1 MNQWEQL
8 MQIAA
13 GLTFV
18 SHDIR
23 AQLDRTGRYELPLPP
38 EFPFAISLFHFSS
51 QHFTSG
57 VTWHERLELFLP
69 LDGRVDLRMGETT
82 APLEAGT
89 LLVVDNMKPHHVVD
103 HAGFDTRVI
112 VISFLPEFVYRPGA
126 SSHDYT
132 FLVPFHAKVD
142 GRHHVIQ
149 SHDPCAGAVY
159 QAVHRLLEAYFAK
172 NGRFRETSCKAWFL
186 VLLNELAQRFHDAPV
201 KHAEFLRQQ
210 SRVARF
216 APLLSRVHHPEQ
228 DRITQAQAAKLTG
241 MSIAQFTRQ
250 FRLATGMTFIS
261 YVTHTRLAGAA
272 RLLKNSSQTIAEI
285 AMEAGFTDQ
294 SYFDRC
300 FKKSYGQTPR
310 DFRRGP
316 AP

>member
-8 MQIAA
+8 MQTAA

-18 SHDIR
+18 RHDIR

-51 QHFTSG
+51 QHFTSS

-69 LDGRVDLRMGETT
+69 LDGRVDMQMGDTT
-82 APLEAGT
+82 AQLEAGA

-142 GRHHVIQ
+142 GRHHVIRPQ
-149 SHDPCAGAVY
+149 DGFADAVY
-159 QAVHRLLEAYFAK
+159 QAVRRLLEAYSK
-172 NGRFRETSCKAWFL
+172 MSGRFRETSCKAWFL

-201 KHAEFLRQQ
+201 KHAEFLRRQE
-210 SRVARF
+210 RVARF
-216 APLLSRVHHPEQ
+216 GPLLSRVHGHSDE
-228 DRITQAQAAKLTG
+228 RITQAQAAKLTG

-250 FRLATGMTFIS
+250 FRIATGMTFIS
-261 YVTHTRLAGAA
+261 YVTQTRLSGAA
-272 RLLKNSSQTIAEI
+272 RQLKNSRQTIAEI
-285 AMEAGFTDQ
+285 AQEAGFPDQ

-300 FKKSYGQTPR
+300 FKKVYGQTPR

-316 AP
+316 IA